1 MRRMFAILLGA
12 LAGLAVGP
20 AMAETPLKFSLDF
33 VMFGSN
39 APFIY
44 AAEHGYFKQA
54 GLSVQIDSSSGSGD
68 AVNRLATGTYDVAYS
83 DVSTLIEF
91 ASKNPDVAPKV
102 VLFIQEYTPAVIMAL
117 KSSGITKPKDLEGH
131 TLGTALTDAGSRMF
145 PTFARL
151 NGIDV
156 AKVKMQTVDFRLRDS
171 MFAQRR
177 FDAIIA
183 FRDSVLNARNLGLP
197 PADINVIS
205 YGDYGLPLYG
215 NAMIASRKLIES
227 NPEAVR
233 AAVDAC
239 AKAWRD
245 SVRNPKVAI
254 DALVKRDP
262 LAKADLELERL
273 TLLVKNQ
280 VITPVTQAK
289 GIGAVDVN
297 RLDRHIKLISE
308 GYKLQRQPSR
318 SDIYDDRFL
327 PPLADRK
334 FTD

>member
-1 MRRMFAILLGA
+1 MRTAFALLMGSI
-12 LAGLAVGP
+12 GLVAGP
-20 AMAETPLKFSLDF
+20 AMADTPLKFSLDF
-33 VMFGSN
+33 IMFGSN
-39 APFIY
+39 SPFVY
-44 AAEHGYFKQA
+44 AAEHGYFKEA
-54 GLSVQIDSSSGSGD
+54 ALDVTIDSSSGSGD
-68 AVNRLATGTYDVAYS
+68 AVNRLATGTYDIAYS

-117 KSSGITKPKDLEGH
+117 TASGIKNPQDLMGH
-131 TLGTALTDAGSRMF
+131 SLGTAMTDAGSRMF

-151 NGIDV
+151 NNIEV
-156 AKVKMQTVDFRLRDS
+156 SKVNMQTVDFRLRDS
-171 MFAQRR
+171 MFAQKR

-197 PADINVIS
+197 VDEINVIS
-205 YGDYGLPLYG
+205 YGEWGLPLYG

-227 NPEAVR
+227 NPDALR
-233 AAVDAC
+233 KAVDAA

-245 SVRNPKVAI
+245 VARDPKVAI

-273 TLLVKNQ
+273 TLLVNNQ
-280 VITPVTQAK
+280 VITPNTKAN
-289 GIGAVDVN
+289 GIGAADVK
-297 RLDRHIKLISE
+297 RLDEHIKLISE
-308 GYKLQRQPSR
+308 GYQLQRQPSR
-318 SDIYDDRFL
+318 TDIYDDRFL

-334 FTD
+334 FTN

>member
-1 MRRMFAILLGA
+1 MRFVFAILLGA
-12 LAGLAVGP
+12 VGLFAGP

-33 VMFGSN
+33 IMFGSN
-39 APFIY
+39 SPFIY

-54 GLSVQIDSSSGSGD
+54 GLDVTIDSSSGSGD
-68 AVNRLATGTYDVAYS
+68 AVNRLATGTYDIAYS

-117 KSSGITKPKDLEGH
+117 KSSGIVKPQDLMGH
-131 TLGTALTDAGSRMF
+131 TLGTAMTDAGSRMF

-156 AKVKMQTVDFRLRDS
+156 AKVNMQTVDFRLRDS
-171 MFAQRR
+171 MFAQKR

-197 PADINVIS
+197 VDEINVIS
-205 YGDYGLPLYG
+205 YGDWGLPLYG
-215 NAMIASRKLIES
+215 NAMIASRKLIEN

-233 AAVDAC
+233 AAVGAA

-245 SVRNPKVAI
+245 AVRDPKVAI
-254 DALVKRDP
+254 DALAKRDP

-280 VITPVTQAK
+280 VITPVTKEK
-289 GIGAVDVN
+289 GLGAVDTK
-297 RLDRHIKLISE
+297 RLDDHIKLIAE

-318 SDIYDDRFL
+318 ADIYDERFL

-334 FTD
+334 FTN

>member
-1 MRRMFAILLGA
+1 MRFVFAVLMGA
-12 LAGLAVGP
+12 IGLFAGP
-20 AMAETPLKFSLDF
+20 AMAETSLKFSLDF
-33 VMFGSN
+33 IMFGSN
-39 APFIY
+39 SPFVY
-44 AAEHGYFKQA
+44 AAEHGYFKDA
-54 GLSVQIDSSSGSGD
+54 GLAVTIDSSSGSGD
-68 AVNRLATGTYDVAYS
+68 AVNRLATGTYDIAYA

-102 VLFIQEYTPAVIMAL
+102 VLFIQEYTPAVILAL
-117 KSSGITKPKDLEGH
+117 KSSGIRKPQDLMGH
-131 TLGTALTDAGSRMF
+131 TLGTAMTDAGSRMF

-156 AKVKMQTVDFRLRDS
+156 SKVNMQTADFRLRDS
-171 MFAQRR
+171 MFAQKR

-183 FRDSVLNARNLGLP
+183 FRDSLLNARNLGLP
-197 PADINVIS
+197 VDDIVVLS
-205 YGDYGLPLYG
+205 YGDWGLPLYG

-227 NPEAVR
+227 NPDALR
-233 AAVDAC
+233 KAVDAA

-289 GIGAVDVN
+289 GIGAVDVK
-297 RLDRHIKLISE
+297 RLDDHIKLIAE
-308 GYKLQRQPSR
+308 GYKLQKQPGR
-318 SDIYDDRFL
+318 ADIYDDRFL

-334 FTD
+334 FTN